1 MNDYPIKTIE
11 KDNVIVKLCTENLNK
26 LRSKFISILAGTYDK
41 IANRFDDWYDP
52 DSGEYLINSKG
63 VAKCNGDEF
72 DLEVGKEIAFRK
84 VKLSANIKK
93 LHVIDSAIRAQLQG
107 ASEMFEIR
115 NKIFKYIQ
123 KDIEALKEY
132 NPSYE
137 PNL

>member
-26 LRSKFISILAGTYDK
+26 LRNKFISILASTYDK

-72 DLEVGKEIAFRK
+72 DPEVGKEIAFRK

-115 NKIFKYIQ
+115 KKILKYIQ